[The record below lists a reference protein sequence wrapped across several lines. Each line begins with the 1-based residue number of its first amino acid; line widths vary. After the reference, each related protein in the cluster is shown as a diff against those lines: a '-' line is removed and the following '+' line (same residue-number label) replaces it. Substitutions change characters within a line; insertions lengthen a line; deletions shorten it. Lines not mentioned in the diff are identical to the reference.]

1 MLIKFAKPA
10 DDHLKSHIKS
20 RNKAVLTK
28 IMELISAIKEN
39 PFEGIGK
46 IEIISLKGHY

>member
-1 MLIKFAKPA
+1 MLIKFSKQA
-10 DDHLKSHIKS
+10 DNHLKSHIKS
-20 RNKAVLTK
+20 GNKAVLTK